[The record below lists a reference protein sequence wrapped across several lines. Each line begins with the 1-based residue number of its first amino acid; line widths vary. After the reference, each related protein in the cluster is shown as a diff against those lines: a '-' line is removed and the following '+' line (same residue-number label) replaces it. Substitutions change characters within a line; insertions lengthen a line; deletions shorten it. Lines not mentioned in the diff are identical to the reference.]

1 MGRYDTLVNAVIGTI
16 AAIVLSFVPFST
28 IVGAAIAGFLEGP
41 DTRDGAVVGSAV
53 GLLTFVPFA
62 FLAVFGLLFF
72 GLAGIGFGTGPAL
85 TGSLFAFG
93 FFLVLFGLLLLV
105 YSLLPALLG
114 GVLGSLLARE
124 YPDRHAR
131 ARGLIGMEPTVG
143 TAPSTSETPVSVTE
157 HSAGSADS
165 AADTHPEESAEDAGQ
180 QDPAREQ

>member
-28 IVGAAIAGFLEGP
+28 IVGAAIAGLLEGP

-53 GLLTFVPFA
+53 GLLTFLPFA

-72 GLAGIGFGTGPAL
+72 GLAGIGFGTGTVPV
-85 TGSLFAFG
+85 GSVFGFAF
-93 FFLVLFGLLLLV
+93 FFVLFVFLLFV

-124 YPDRHAR
+124 YPDTHAR
-131 ARGLIGMEPTVG
+131 ARNVIGMEPAVG
-143 TAPSTSETPVSVTE
+143 TAPSASEAPVSVTE
-157 HSAGSADS
+157 HSVGSAGSATD
-165 AADTHPEESAEDAGQ
+165 AHLEESAEDAGQ
-180 QDPAREQ
+180 QDPARER